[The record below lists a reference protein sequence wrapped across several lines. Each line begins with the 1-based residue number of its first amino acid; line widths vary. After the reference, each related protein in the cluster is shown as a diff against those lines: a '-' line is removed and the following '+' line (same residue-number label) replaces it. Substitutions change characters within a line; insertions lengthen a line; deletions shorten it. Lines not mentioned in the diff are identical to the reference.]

1 MDPSQNKYNP
11 PAGLPPS
18 YPAPAQQHYDAGPFP
33 QQWQQPQGQG
43 QWQQYQGGPGY
54 GPPNSYYGPP
64 QGMQGMQYQQQ
75 PGMPPQGYVD
85 NRKGPGAGEG
95 CCAAL
100 LGALACC
107 CCLDLL
113 F

>member
-1 MDPSQNKYNP
+1 MADYNQNKFGP
-11 PAGLPPS
+11 PAGPPPG
-18 YPAPAQQHYDAGPFP
+18 YPQQPQQAMHYDAGPAG
-33 QQWQQPQGQG
+33 QWQQPQGQ
-43 QWQQYQGGPGY
+43 WQQQPYGGHDQY
-54 GPPNSYYGPP
+54 GQQPNGYYGPP
-64 QGMQGMQYQQQ
+64 QGMQYNQQQ
-75 PGMPPQGYVD
+75 MPPQGYYVD

-95 CCAAL
+95 CCAAF